1 MRESWSVAALRPL
14 LGAGVLLAGAL
25 AAGPAV
31 AQESAAGREHSARTV
46 AQERVTRWAP
56 SARAAALLA
65 PVLVP
70 TPVTLPYQEA
80 DESPMA
86 GMTGSGFFLG
96 IIGMLA
102 GTTMGSATAGR
113 SCTKDCRRDRGAG
126 GAMVGGAVLIPLGV
140 HIANPSPGSL
150 LAATGAAS
158 LIGAA
163 VWLFVGAL
171 PSQPMPLAPF
181 LAAPLQLQAA
191 IFVEEW
197 IR

>member
-1 MRESWSVAALRPL
+1 ML
-14 LGAGVLLAGAL
+14 LAGMLLAGVLTPGA
-25 AAGPAV
+25 AR
-31 AQESAAGREHSARTV
+31 AQESA
-46 AQERVTRWAP
+46 TRWAP
-56 SARAAALLA
+56 SPRAAALLA
-65 PVLVP
+65 PVPV
-70 TPVTLPYQEA
+70 TGPVTLSFQDP

-96 IIGMLA
+96 VIGMLA

-113 SCTKDCRRDRGAG
+113 NCTKDCRRDRGAG
-126 GAMVGGAVLIPLGV
+126 GAMVGGALLIPLGV

-150 LAATGAAS
+150 LAASAAS
-158 LIGAA
+158 SLLGAA

-197 IR
+197 RR